1 MARTTVEQL
10 EELMTSKEGEHL
22 EFKLAGRQFDSERL
36 TRYCVA
42 LANEGGGKLI
52 LGVTDKPPRQV
63 AGTEAFPDIGKTQ
76 VQLLDRLH
84 LRIDVEEMV
93 HSDGRIVV
101 VHVPSRPIGR
111 PVEYRGAYWMRSH
124 DALVPMTP
132 EKLQQIFA
140 EAEPDFSAQICKEAT
155 FGDLDYN
162 AINTFRKR
170 WHRRS
175 GNDELL
181 GIPSEQLLEDAEL
194 FVDGGVT
201 YAALILLGTRKALGI
216 HLARAE
222 TIFEYR
228 SKETSLPF
236 QQRKEY
242 RKGFFLYYD
251 DLWNTINLRNDEY
264 QYQDG
269 LFMLTVP
276 SFNELVIREAILNA
290 VSHRDYRYAGSVFI
304 KQYPT
309 KIELVSPGGFPPGIT
324 PENILWKQ
332 HPRNRRIAE
341 VFARCGMVER
351 SGQGAN
357 RMFELC
363 ARESKQPPDYS
374 GTDDYEVF
382 LTLYGKVQD
391 PRFLTFLE
399 KIGSERQVSFEATD
413 FITLDLINRGEKLP
427 QWARDRMPA
436 LLKSGV
442 VERIGR
448 KYMLSRKFY
457 EFVGRKGVYTR
468 KRGLDR
474 ETNKQL
480 LIKHIKENRDSGS
493 RLMELMQV
501 LPTLTND
508 QVQTLIKELKAD
520 GKIYKTGTTRS
531 ALWYPRS
538 SDAITSVKKV

>member
-1 MARTTVEQL
+1 
-10 EELMTSKEGEHL
+10 
-22 EFKLAGRQFDSERL
+22 
-36 TRYCVA
+36 
-42 LANEGGGKLI
+42 
-52 LGVTDKPPRQV
+52 
-63 AGTEAFPDIGKTQ
+63 
-76 VQLLDRLH
+76 
-84 LRIDVEEMV
+84 
-93 HSDGRIVV
+93 
-101 VHVPSRPIGR
+101 
-111 PVEYRGAYWMRSH
+111 MRSH
-124 DALVPMTP
+124 DALVPMAP

-140 EAEPDFSAQICKEAT
+140 EAEPDFSAQICKKAT
-155 FGDLDYN
+155 IGDLDHY
-162 AINTFRKR
+162 AIETFRTR

-181 GIPSEQLLEDAEL
+181 NISSEQLLKDAEL
-194 FVDGGVT
+194 LVDRGLT

-216 HLARAE
+216 HLAQAE
-222 TIFEYR
+222 AIFEYR

-269 LFMLTVP
+269 LFMLTVL

-290 VSHRDYRYAGSVFI
+290 VSHRDYRHAGSVFI

-363 ARESKQPPDYS
+363 ARESKHPPDYT

-399 KIGSERQVSFEATD
+399 KLGRERQVSFEATD
-413 FITLDLINRGEKLP
+413 FITLDLINREEKLP
-427 QWARDRMPA
+427 QWARDRMPV

-448 KYMLSRKFY
+448 KYMLSRKYY
-457 EFVGRKGVYTR
+457 EFVDRKGVYTR

-480 LIKHIKENRDSGS
+480 LLKHISDNQKAGS
-493 RLMELMQV
+493 RFSELREV
-501 LPTLTND
+501 LPSLSRR
-508 QVQTLIKELKAD
+508 QVQALLAALKKQNKVWMV
-520 GKIYKTGTTRS
+520 GKTS
-531 ALWYPRS
+531 AAKWYPCDEN
-538 SDAITSVKKV
+538 SDFIKGQ

>member
-1 MARTTVEQL
+1 MKTTLQQL
-10 EELMTSKEGEHL
+10 NKWIRLAESEHL
-22 EFKLAGRQFDSERL
+22 EFKKAGRQFDSEKL
-36 TRYCVA
+36 IRYCVA
-42 LANEGGGKLI
+42 LANEGGRNLI
-52 LGVTDKPPRQV
+52 LGMTDKPPRQI
-63 AGTEAFPDIGKTQ
+63 AGTEAFPDVGKTQ
-76 VQLLDRLH
+76 AQLLDRLH

-93 HSDGRIVV
+93 HPDGRIVV

-132 EKLQQIFA
+132 EKLQQIFV

-155 FGDLDYN
+155 IGDFDHH
-162 AINTFRKR
+162 AIETFRKR

-181 GIPSEQLLEDAEL
+181 NISSEQLLEDAEL
-194 FVDGGVT
+194 MVDGSVT

-216 HLARAE
+216 HLAQAE
-222 TIFEYR
+222 VVFEYR

-251 DLWNTINLRNDEY
+251 DLWDTINLRNDEY
-264 QYQDG
+264 QFQDG

-276 SFNELVIREAILNA
+276 SFNELVIREAI
-290 VSHRDYRYAGSVFI
+290 FI
-304 KQYPT
+304 KQYPA
-309 KIELVSPGGFPPGIT
+309 KIEFVSPGGFPPGIT

-341 VFARCGMVER
+341 VFAKCGMVER

-363 ARESKQPPDYS
+363 ARESKQPPDFN

-382 LTLYGKVQD
+382 LTLHGKVQD
-391 PRFLTFLE
+391 PQFLTFLE
-399 KIGSERQVSFEATD
+399 KIGRERQVSFEATY
-413 FITLDLINRGEKLP
+413 FIILDLINREQKLP
-427 QWARDRMPA
+427 LWAKERVPS
-436 LLKSGV
+436 LLKSGAI
-442 VERIGR
+442 ERIGR

-457 EFVGRKGVYTR
+457 EFVDRKGVYTR

-480 LIKHIKENRDSGS
+480 LLKHIKDNKNQGSQFRD
-493 RLMELMQV
+493 LKEV
-501 LPTLTND
+501 LPSLSRD
-508 QVQTLIKELKAD
+508 QVKKILAEMKREKMICVV
-520 GKIYKTGTTRS
+520 GKTS
-531 ALWYPRS
+531 AARWYPGTG
-538 SDAITSVKKV
+538 D

>member
-1 MARTTVEQL
+1 MKTTLQQL
-10 EELMTSKEGEHL
+10 KKWIRLAESEHL
-22 EFKLAGRQFDSERL
+22 EFKQAGRQFDFEKL

-52 LGVTDKPPRQV
+52 LGVTDKPPRQID
-63 AGTEAFPDIGKTQ
+63 GTEVFPDVGKTQ
-76 VQLLDRLH
+76 SQLLNRLH
-84 LRIDVEEMV
+84 LRIDMEEMV
-93 HSDGRIVV
+93 HPDGRIVV

-111 PVEYRGAYWMRSH
+111 PVEYRGAYWMRSY

-155 FGDLDYN
+155 IGDLDHH
-162 AINTFRKR
+162 AIEIFRKR

-181 GIPSEQLLEDAEL
+181 NISSEQLLEDAEL
-194 FVDGGVT
+194 LVDGGVT

-216 HLARAE
+216 HLAQAE
-222 TIFEYR
+222 VIFEYR

-269 LFMLTVP
+269 LFMLTIP
-276 SFNELVIREAILNA
+276 TFNELVIREAILNA
-290 VSHRDYRYAGSVFI
+290 VSHRDYRHAGSVFI

-309 KIELVSPGGFPPGIT
+309 KIEFVSPGGFPSGIT

-382 LTLYGKVQD
+382 LTLYGKIQD

-399 KIGSERQVSFEATD
+399 KIGRERQMSFEATD
-413 FITLDLINRGEKLP
+413 FITLDLINREQKLP
-427 QWARDRMPA
+427 PWAKERVPL
-436 LLKSGV
+436 LLKSGAI
-442 VERIGR
+442 ERIGR
-448 KYMLSRKFY
+448 KLILSGKFY
-457 EFVGRKGVYTR
+457 EFVDKKGVYTR
-468 KRGLDR
+468 KHGLDR

-480 LIKHIKENRDSGS
+480 LLKHIKDNKNQGSQFRDL
-493 RLMELMQV
+493 REV
-501 LPTLTND
+501 LPSLSRD
-508 QVQTLIKELKAD
+508 QVKKILAEMKK
-520 GKIYKTGTTRS
+520 GKMICVVGKTS
-531 ALWYPRS
+531 AARWYPGAG
-538 SDAITSVKKV
+538 D

>member
-155 FGDLDYN
+155 IEELDHH
-162 AINTFRKR
+162 AIETFRKR

-181 GIPSEQLLEDAEL
+181 NISSEQLLEDAEL
-194 FVDGGVT
+194 LVDGGVT
-201 YAALILLGTRKALGI
+201 YAALILLGTRKALGV
-216 HLARAE
+216 HLAQAE
-222 TIFEYR
+222 AIFEYR

-251 DLWNTINLRNDEY
+251 HLWNTINLRNDEY

-290 VSHRDYRYAGSVFI
+290 VSHRDYRHAGSVFI

>member
-1 MARTTVEQL
+1 MKTTLQQL
-10 EELMTSKEGEHL
+10 KKWIRLTESEHL
-22 EFKLAGRQFDSERL
+22 EFKQAGRQFDSEKL

-52 LGVTDKPPRQV
+52 LGVTNKQPRQV
-63 AGTEAFPDIGKTQ
+63 AGTEAFPDVGKTQ
-76 VQLLDRLH
+76 ARLLDRLH

-93 HSDGRIVV
+93 HPDGRIVV
-101 VHVPSRPIGR
+101 VHVPPRPIGR
-111 PVEYRGAYWMRSH
+111 PIEYRGAYWMRSH

-155 FGDLDYN
+155 IGDLDQH
-162 AINTFRKR
+162 AIETFRKR

-181 GIPSEQLLEDAEL
+181 NISSERLLEDAEL
-194 FVDGGVT
+194 LVDGGVT

-216 HLARAE
+216 HLAQAE
-222 TIFEYR
+222 AIFEYR

-290 VSHRDYRYAGSVFI
+290 VSHRDYRHAGSVFI

-341 VFARCGMVER
+341 VFAKCGMVER

-363 ARESKQPPDYS
+363 ARESKHPPDYS

-399 KIGSERQVSFEATD
+399 KIGRERQVSFEATD
-413 FITLDLINRGEKLP
+413 FITLDLINREEKLP
-427 QWARDRMPA
+427 HWAKERVPS
-436 LLKSGV
+436 LLKSGAI
-442 VERIGR
+442 ERIGR
-448 KYMLSRKFY
+448 KLILSGKFY
-457 EFVGRKGVYTR
+457 EFVDKKGVYTR

-480 LIKHIKENRDSGS
+480 LLKHITDNKKAGS
-493 RLMELMQV
+493 RFSELREV
-501 LPTLTND
+501 LPSLSRD
-508 QVQTLIKELKAD
+508 QVQKLLAEMKRQMMITVV
-520 GKIYKTGTTRS
+520 GKTS
-531 ALWYPRS
+531 AARWYPYGTAKGQN
-538 SDAITSVKKV
+538 DE

>member
-1 MARTTVEQL
+1 MKTTLQQL
-10 EELMTSKEGEHL
+10 KKWIRLAESEHL
-22 EFKLAGRQFDSERL
+22 EFKLAGRQFDFEKL

-63 AGTEAFPDIGKTQ
+63 AGTEAFPDVGKTQ
-76 VQLLDRLH
+76 AQLLDRLH
-84 LRIDVEEMV
+84 LRIDMEEMV
-93 HSDGRIVV
+93 HPDGRIVV

-155 FGDLDYN
+155 IGDLDQH
-162 AINTFRKR
+162 AIKTFRKR

-181 GIPSEQLLEDAEL
+181 SIPSEQLLKDAEL
-194 FVDGGVT
+194 LVDGGVT

-216 HLARAE
+216 HLAQAE
-222 TIFEYR
+222 VIFEYR

-269 LFMLTVP
+269 LFMLTIP
-276 SFNELVIREAILNA
+276 TFNELVIREAILNA
-290 VSHRDYRYAGSVFI
+290 VSHRDYRHAGSVFI

-309 KIELVSPGGFPPGIT
+309 KIELVSPGGFPSGIT

-341 VFARCGMVER
+341 VFAKCGMVER

-357 RMFELC
+357 RMFQLC

-399 KIGSERQVSFEATD
+399 KIGRERQMSFEATD
-413 FITLDLINRGEKLP
+413 FITLDLINREQKLP
-427 QWARDRMPA
+427 PWAKERVPL
-436 LLKSGV
+436 LLKSGAI
-442 VERIGR
+442 ERIGR
-448 KYMLSRKFY
+448 KLILSRKYY
-457 EFVGRKGVYTR
+457 EFVDRKGVYTR
-468 KRGLDR
+468 KRGLDL

-480 LIKHIKENRDSGS
+480 LLKHIKDNKNQGSQFRDL
-493 RLMELMQV
+493 REV
-501 LPTLTND
+501 LPSLSRD
-508 QVQTLIKELKAD
+508 QVKKILAEMKREKMICVV
-520 GKIYKTGTTRS
+520 GKTS
-531 ALWYPRS
+531 AARWYPGTG
-538 SDAITSVKKV
+538 D

>member
-1 MARTTVEQL
+1 MKTTLQQL
-10 EELMTSKEGEHL
+10 KKWTRLAESKHL
-22 EFKLAGRQFDSERL
+22 EFKQAGRQFDFEKL

-52 LGVTDKPPRQV
+52 LGVTDKLPRRV
-63 AGTEAFPDIGKTQ
+63 AGTEAFTDVGKTQ
-76 VQLLDRLH
+76 AQLLDRLH

-93 HSDGRIVV
+93 HPDGRIVI

-140 EAEPDFSAQICKEAT
+140 EAEPDFSAQICKKAT
-155 FGDLDYN
+155 IGDLDQH
-162 AINTFRKR
+162 AIETFRKR

-181 GIPSEQLLEDAEL
+181 NISSKQLLEDAEL
-194 FVDGGVT
+194 LVDGGVT
-201 YAALILLGTRKALGI
+201 YAALILLGTHKALGI
-216 HLARAE
+216 YLAQAE
-222 TIFEYR
+222 AIFEYR

-269 LFMLTVP
+269 LFMLTVL

-290 VSHRDYRYAGSVFI
+290 VSHRDYRHAGSVFI

-399 KIGSERQVSFEATD
+399 KIGRERQVSFEATD
-413 FITLDLINRGEKLP
+413 FITLDLINREEKLP

-442 VERIGR
+442 VERTGR
-448 KYMLSRKFY
+448 KYMLSRKYY
-457 EFVGRKGVYTR
+457 EFVDRKGVYTR

-480 LIKHIKENRDSGS
+480 LLKHIKDNKNQGSQFRDL
-493 RLMELMQV
+493 REV
-501 LPTLTND
+501 LPSLSRD
-508 QVQTLIKELKAD
+508 QVKKILAEMKREKMICVV
-520 GKIYKTGTTRS
+520 GKTS
-531 ALWYPRS
+531 AARWYPGTG
-538 SDAITSVKKV
+538 D

>member
-1 MARTTVEQL
+1 MKTTLQQL
-10 EELMTSKEGEHL
+10 KKWIRLAESEHL
-22 EFKLAGRQFDSERL
+22 EFKQAGRQFDFEKL

-42 LANEGGGKLI
+42 LANERGGKLI

-63 AGTEAFPDIGKTQ
+63 AGTEAFPDVGKTQ
-76 VQLLDRLH
+76 AQLLDRLH
-84 LRIDVEEMV
+84 LRIDMEEMV
-93 HSDGRIVV
+93 HPDGRIVV

-140 EAEPDFSAQICKEAT
+140 EAEPDFSAQMCKEAT
-155 FGDLDYN
+155 IRDLDQH
-162 AINTFRKR
+162 AIKTFRKR

-181 GIPSEQLLEDAEL
+181 GISSEQLLEDAEL
-194 FVDGGVT
+194 VVDGGVT
-201 YAALILLGTRKALGI
+201 YAALILLGTHKALGI
-216 HLARAE
+216 HLAQAE
-222 TIFEYR
+222 AIFEYR

-269 LFMLTVP
+269 LFMLTIP
-276 SFNELVIREAILNA
+276 TFNELVIREAILNA
-290 VSHRDYRYAGSVFI
+290 VSHRDYRHAGSVFI

-309 KIELVSPGGFPPGIT
+309 KIELVSPGGFPSGIT

-341 VFARCGMVER
+341 VFAKCGMVER

-399 KIGSERQVSFEATD
+399 KIGRERQVSFEATD
-413 FITLDLINRGEKLP
+413 FITLDLINREQKLP
-427 QWARDRMPA
+427 SWAKERVPL
-436 LLKSGV
+436 LLKSGAI
-442 VERIGR
+442 ERIGR
-448 KYMLSRKFY
+448 KYMLSRKYY
-457 EFVGRKGVYTR
+457 EFVDRKGVYTR
-468 KRGLDR
+468 KRGLDL

-480 LIKHIKENRDSGS
+480 LLKHIRDNRDNGS
-493 RLMELMQV
+493 RLNDLRQV
-501 LPTLTND
+501 LPALSRR
-508 QVQTLIKELKAD
+508 QVQALLAALKKQNKVRMV
-520 GKIYKTGTTRS
+520 GKTS
-531 ALWYPRS
+531 AAKWYPCNENT
-538 SDAITSVKKV
+538 DCIK

>member
-1 MARTTVEQL
+1 MKTTSQQL
-10 EELMTSKEGEHL
+10 KKWIQLAESERL
-22 EFKLAGRQFDSERL
+22 EFKQAGRQFDSEKL

-63 AGTEAFPDIGKTQ
+63 AGTEAFPDVGKTQ
-76 VQLLDRLH
+76 AQLLDRLH

-93 HSDGRIVV
+93 HPDGRIVV

-155 FGDLDYN
+155 IDDLDQH
-162 AINTFRKR
+162 AIETFRKR

-181 GIPSEQLLEDAEL
+181 NISSEQLLEDAEL
-194 FVDGGVT
+194 LVDGGVT

-216 HLARAE
+216 HLAQAE
-222 TIFEYR
+222 AIFEYR

-290 VSHRDYRYAGSVFI
+290 VSHRDYRHAGSVFI

-309 KIELVSPGGFPPGIT
+309 KIELVSPGGFPSGIT

-363 ARESKQPPDYS
+363 ARESKQPPDYN

-399 KIGSERQVSFEATD
+399 KIGRERQVSFEATD
-413 FITLDLINRGEKLP
+413 FITLDLINREEKLP
-427 QWARDRMPA
+427 QWARARMAA

-442 VERIGR
+442 VEHIGR
-448 KYMLSRKFY
+448 KYMLSRKYY
-457 EFVGRKGVYTR
+457 EFVDRKGVYTR

-480 LIKHIKENRDSGS
+480 LLKHIRDNRDKGSRLNDLRQVLPALSRRQVQALLAALKKQNKVWMVGKTSAAKWYPCDENRDC
-493 RLMELMQV
+493 
-501 LPTLTND
+501 
-508 QVQTLIKELKAD
+508 IK
-520 GKIYKTGTTRS
+520 
-531 ALWYPRS
+531 
-538 SDAITSVKKV
+538 

>member
-1 MARTTVEQL
+1 MKTTSQQL
-10 EELMTSKEGEHL
+10 KKWIRLAESEHL
-22 EFKLAGRQFDSERL
+22 EFKQAGRQFDFEKL

-63 AGTEAFPDIGKTQ
+63 AGTEAFPDVGKTQ
-76 VQLLDRLH
+76 AQLLDRLH
-84 LRIDVEEMV
+84 LRIDMEEMV
-93 HSDGRIVV
+93 HPDGRIVV

-155 FGDLDYN
+155 IGDLDQH
-162 AINTFRKR
+162 AIKTFRKR

-181 GIPSEQLLEDAEL
+181 SIPSEQLLEDAEL
-194 FVDGGVT
+194 LVDGGVT

-216 HLARAE
+216 HLAQAE
-222 TIFEYR
+222 AIFEYR

-269 LFMLTVP
+269 LFMLTIP

-290 VSHRDYRYAGSVFI
+290 VSHRDYRHAGSVFI

-309 KIELVSPGGFPPGIT
+309 KIELVSPGGFPSGIT

-341 VFARCGMVER
+341 VFAKCGMVER

-357 RMFELC
+357 RMFQLC

-399 KIGSERQVSFEATD
+399 KIGRERQVSFEATD
-413 FITLDLINRGEKLP
+413 FITLDLINREQKLP
-427 QWARDRMPA
+427 PWAKERVPL
-436 LLKSGV
+436 LLKSGAI
-442 VERIGR
+442 ERIGR
-448 KYMLSRKFY
+448 KYMLSRKYY
-457 EFVGRKGVYTR
+457 EFVDRKGVYTR
-468 KRGLDR
+468 KRGLDL

-480 LIKHIKENRDSGS
+480 LLKHIRDNRDNGS
-493 RLMELMQV
+493 RLNDLKQV
-501 LPTLTND
+501 LPALSRR
-508 QVQTLIKELKAD
+508 QVQALLAALKKQNKVRMV
-520 GKIYKTGTTRS
+520 GKTS
-531 ALWYPRS
+531 AAKWYPC
-538 SDAITSVKKV
+538 DENTDCIK

>member
-1 MARTTVEQL
+1 MKTTLQQL
-10 EELMTSKEGEHL
+10 KKWIRLAESEHL
-22 EFKLAGRQFDSERL
+22 EFKQAGRQFDFEKL

-52 LGVTDKPPRQV
+52 LGVKDKPPRQV
-63 AGTEAFPDIGKTQ
+63 AGTEAFPDVGKTQ
-76 VQLLDRLH
+76 AQLLDRLH
-84 LRIDVEEMV
+84 LRIDMEDMV
-93 HSDGRIVV
+93 HPDGRIVV

-132 EKLQQIFA
+132 EKLQQIFV

-155 FGDLDYN
+155 IGELDQH
-162 AINTFRKR
+162 AIKTFRKR

-181 GIPSEQLLEDAEL
+181 SISSEQLLEDAEL
-194 FVDGGVT
+194 LVDGGVT
-201 YAALILLGTRKALGI
+201 YAALILFGAHKALGI
-216 HLARAE
+216 HLAQAE
-222 TIFEYR
+222 VIFEYR

-269 LFMLTVP
+269 LFMLTIP
-276 SFNELVIREAILNA
+276 TFNELVIREAILNA
-290 VSHRDYRYAGSVFI
+290 VSHRDYRHAGSVFI

-309 KIELVSPGGFPPGIT
+309 KIELVSPGGFPSGIT

-341 VFARCGMVER
+341 VFAKCGMVER

-357 RMFELC
+357 RMFQLC
-363 ARESKQPPDYS
+363 ARESKQPPDYG

-399 KIGSERQVSFEATD
+399 KIGRERQVSFEATD
-413 FITLDLINRGEKLP
+413 FITLDLINREQKLP
-427 QWARDRMPA
+427 SWAKERVPL
-436 LLKSGV
+436 LLKSGAI
-442 VERIGR
+442 ERIGR
-448 KYMLSRKFY
+448 KLILSGKFY
-457 EFVGRKGVYTR
+457 EFVDKKGVYTH

-480 LIKHIKENRDSGS
+480 LLKHIKENKDSGS
-493 RLMELMQV
+493 RLKELMQV
-501 LPTLTND
+501 LPALSND
-508 QVQTLIKELKAD
+508 QVKKLIAELKKE
-520 GKIYKTGTTRS
+520 GKIYKIGVTRG
-531 ALWYPRS
+531 ALWYPENKDSIVPTRE
-538 SDAITSVKKV
+538 K

>member
-1 MARTTVEQL
+1 MKTTLQQL
-10 EELMTSKEGEHL
+10 KKWIRLAESEHL
-22 EFKLAGRQFDSERL
+22 EFKQAGRQFDFEKL

-63 AGTEAFPDIGKTQ
+63 AGTEAFPDVGKTQ
-76 VQLLDRLH
+76 AQLLDRLH
-84 LRIDVEEMV
+84 LRIDMEEMV
-93 HSDGRIVV
+93 HPDGRIVV

-111 PVEYRGAYWMRSH
+111 PLEYRGAYWMRSH

-155 FGDLDYN
+155 IGDLDHH
-162 AINTFRKR
+162 AIKTFRKR

-181 GIPSEQLLEDAEL
+181 NIPSEQLLEDAEL
-194 FVDGGVT
+194 LVDGGVT
-201 YAALILLGTRKALGI
+201 YAALILFGARKALGI
-216 HLARAE
+216 HLAQAE
-222 TIFEYR
+222 VIFEYR

-269 LFMLTVP
+269 LFMLTIP
-276 SFNELVIREAILNA
+276 AFNELVIREAILNA
-290 VSHRDYRYAGSVFI
+290 VSHRDYRHAGSVFI

-309 KIELVSPGGFPPGIT
+309 KIELISPGGFPPGIT

-341 VFARCGMVER
+341 VFAKCGMVER

-357 RMFELC
+357 RMFQLC

-399 KIGSERQVSFEATD
+399 KIGRERQMSFEATD
-413 FITLDLINRGEKLP
+413 FITLDLINREQKLP
-427 QWARDRMPA
+427 PWAKERVPL
-436 LLKSGV
+436 LLKSGAIK
-442 VERIGR
+442 RIGR
-448 KYMLSRKFY
+448 KLILSGKFY
-457 EFVGRKGVYTR
+457 EFVDKKGVYTR
-468 KRGLDR
+468 KHGLDR

-480 LIKHIKENRDSGS
+480 LLKHIKDNKNQGSQFRDL
-493 RLMELMQV
+493 REV
-501 LPTLTND
+501 LPSLSRD
-508 QVQTLIKELKAD
+508 QVKKILAEMKREKMICVV
-520 GKIYKTGTTRS
+520 GKTS
-531 ALWYPRS
+531 AARWYPGAG
-538 SDAITSVKKV
+538 D

>member
-1 MARTTVEQL
+1 MKTTLQQL
-10 EELMTSKEGEHL
+10 KKWIRLAESEHL
-22 EFKLAGRQFDSERL
+22 EFKQTGRQFDFEKL

-42 LANEGGGKLI
+42 LSNEGGGKLI

-63 AGTEAFPDIGKTQ
+63 AGTEAFPDVGKTQ
-76 VQLLDRLH
+76 AQLLDRLH
-84 LRIDVEEMV
+84 LRIDMEEVV
-93 HSDGRIVV
+93 HPDGRIVV

-132 EKLQQIFA
+132 EKLQQIFV

-155 FGDLDYN
+155 IGELDHH
-162 AINTFRKR
+162 AIKTFRKR

-181 GIPSEQLLEDAEL
+181 SIPSEQLLEDAEL
-194 FVDGGVT
+194 LVDGGVT

-216 HLARAE
+216 HLAQAE
-222 TIFEYR
+222 VIFEYR

-269 LFMLTVP
+269 LFMLTIP
-276 SFNELVIREAILNA
+276 TFNELVIREAILNT
-290 VSHRDYRYAGSVFI
+290 VSHRDYRHAGSVFI

-309 KIELVSPGGFPPGIT
+309 KIELVSPGGFPSGIT

-341 VFARCGMVER
+341 VFAKCGMVER

-357 RMFELC
+357 RMFQLC

-399 KIGSERQVSFEATD
+399 KIGRERQMSFEATD
-413 FITLDLINRGEKLP
+413 FITLDLINREQKLP
-427 QWARDRMPA
+427 PWAKERVPL
-436 LLKSGV
+436 LLKSGAI
-442 VERIGR
+442 ERIGQ
-448 KYMLSRKFY
+448 KYMLSRKYY
-457 EFVGRKGVYTR
+457 EFVDRKGVYTR
-468 KRGLDR
+468 KRGLDL

-480 LIKHIKENRDSGS
+480 LLKHIRDDRDNGS
-493 RLMELMQV
+493 RLNDLRQV
-501 LPTLTND
+501 LPALSRR
-508 QVQTLIKELKAD
+508 QVQALLAALKKQNKIRMV
-520 GKIYKTGTTRS
+520 GKTS
-531 ALWYPRS
+531 AAKWYPC
-538 SDAITSVKKV
+538 DENTDCIK

>member
-1 MARTTVEQL
+1 MKTTLQQL
-10 EELMTSKEGEHL
+10 KKWIRLAESEHL
-22 EFKLAGRQFDSERL
+22 EFKQAGRQFDFEKL

-63 AGTEAFPDIGKTQ
+63 AGTEAFPDVGKTQ
-76 VQLLDRLH
+76 AQLLDRLH
-84 LRIDVEEMV
+84 LRIDMEEIV
-93 HSDGRIVV
+93 HPDGRIVV

-155 FGDLDYN
+155 IGELDKH
-162 AINTFRKR
+162 AIKTFRKR

-181 GIPSEQLLEDAEL
+181 SIPSEQLLKDAEL
-194 FVDGGVT
+194 LVDGGVT

-216 HLARAE
+216 HLAQAE
-222 TIFEYR
+222 VIFEYR

-269 LFMLTVP
+269 LFMLTIP
-276 SFNELVIREAILNA
+276 TFNELVIREAILNA
-290 VSHRDYRYAGSVFI
+290 VSHRDYRHAGSVFI

-341 VFARCGMVER
+341 VFAKCGMVER

-357 RMFELC
+357 RMFQLC
-363 ARESKQPPDYS
+363 ARESKQPPNYS

-399 KIGSERQVSFEATD
+399 KIGRERQVSFEATD
-413 FITLDLINRGEKLP
+413 FITLDLINREEKLP
-427 QWARDRMPA
+427 QWVRDRMPA

-442 VERIGR
+442 VERIGL
-448 KYMLSRKFY
+448 KYMLSRKYY
-457 EFVGRKGVYTR
+457 ELVDRKGVYTR

-480 LIKHIKENRDSGS
+480 LLKHITDNQKAGS
-493 RLMELMQV
+493 RFSDLREV
-501 LPTLTND
+501 LPSLSRD
-508 QVQTLIKELKAD
+508 QVQKLLAEMKRQMMITVV
-520 GKIYKTGTTRS
+520 GKTS
-531 ALWYPRS
+531 AARWYPHGTAKGQN
-538 SDAITSVKKV
+538 DE